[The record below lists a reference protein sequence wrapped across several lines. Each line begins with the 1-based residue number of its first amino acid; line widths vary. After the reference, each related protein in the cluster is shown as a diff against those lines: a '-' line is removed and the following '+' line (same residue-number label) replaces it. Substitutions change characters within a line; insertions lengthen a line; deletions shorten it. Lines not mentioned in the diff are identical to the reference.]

1 MTIFEVEVDASSF
14 FDWAERA
21 YEHVK
26 TMSDVLEDIRQIIWK
41 DTSEMIPLE
50 WGYLENSFFKYSQI
64 ISDYPFFELKIHMT
78 GLDNPKARGWDY
90 ALFQH
95 TGMRSDGTP
104 LNHPIKGEPLFL
116 EKGFDMAEPYFMKYL
131 ETDYLTALGV

>member
-90 ALFQH
+90 ALYQH
-95 TGMRSDGTP
+95 SND
-104 LNHPIKGEPLFL
+104 LNHPIKGDSLYL
-116 EKGFDMAEPYFMKYL
+116 QRGFDMAEPYFMKYL

>member
-1 MTIFEVEVDASSF
+1 MFEVEVDASSF

-64 ISDYPFFELKIHMT
+64 VSDYHLFELKIHMT
-78 GLDNPKARGWDY
+78 GLDNPKAKGFDY
-90 ALFQH
+90 ALYQH
-95 TGMRSDGTP
+95 NED
-104 LNHPIKGEPLFL
+104 LNHPIKGEPYYLQQ
-116 EKGFDMAEPYFMKYL
+116 GFEMAEPYFMKYL